1 MRITIVG
8 SGYVGLVT
16 GTCFAELGEF
26 VTLVDNDNDK
36 ISKLKS
42 GIVPIYEPGLSELV
56 VKNSVWGRLRF
67 STSLSDSVKGTDVI
81 IVAVGTPQAESG
93 EADLSN
99 INSVISEIISSL
111 RGSAT
116 VVIKST
122 VPAGTCDKIAERF
135 NSESDWVVDVVSN
148 PEFLKEGSAILDFMK
163 PDRVVIGVESDR
175 ALAVMNSLYSK
186 FNIVSMSRKSAEL
199 TKYAAN
205 AMLATRISFMNEIAN
220 LCEVSGVNVE
230 DVRLG
235 IGSDPRIGDKFLNP
249 GIGFGGSCFPKDTKA
264 LAATGAKFGLKM
276 KLVES
281 VIEVNED
288 QKHKVS
294 KFLISHFGGSLHGKK
309 VAVWGLAFKPG
320 TDDIREAPSLVIIN
334 DLIKAGAEV
343 VVSDPIAKSDH
354 VTMASS
360 HYEAS
365 VGADVI
371 VLATEWKEY
380 QKPDWD
386 RIASSTKNC
395 LVFDGRNCLD
405 ATEVCRVGFVYYS
418 IGKSVGRS

>member
-1 MRITIVG
+1 
-8 SGYVGLVT
+8 
-16 GTCFAELGEF
+16 
-26 VTLVDNDNDK
+26 
-36 ISKLKS
+36 
-42 GIVPIYEPGLSELV
+42 
-56 VKNSVWGRLRF
+56 
-67 STSLSDSVKGTDVI
+67 
-81 IVAVGTPQAESG
+81 
-93 EADLSN
+93 
-99 INSVISEIISSL
+99 
-111 RGSAT
+111 
-116 VVIKST
+116 
-122 VPAGTCDKIAERF
+122 
-135 NSESDWVVDVVSN
+135 
-148 PEFLKEGSAILDFMK
+148 
-163 PDRVVIGVESDR
+163 
-175 ALAVMNSLYSK
+175 
-186 FNIVSMSRKSAEL
+186 
-199 TKYAAN
+199 
-205 AMLATRISFMNEIAN
+205 MNEIAN

-235 IGSDPRIGDKFLNP
+235 IGSDPRIGDKFFNP

-294 KFLISHFGGSLHGKK
+294 KFLISHFGGSLHSKK

-320 TDDIREAPSLVIIN
+320 TDDIREAPPLVIIN

-380 QKPDWD
+380 QKPDWG

-405 ATEVCRVGFVYYS
+405 ATEVCRVGFIYYS

>member
-1 MRITIVG
+1 MRITIIG

-26 VTLVDNDNDK
+26 VTLVDNDNDDDK

-56 VKNSVWGRLRF
+56 VKNSAWGRLRF

-99 INSVISEIISSL
+99 INSVISEIISSM

-186 FNIVSMSRKSAEL
+186 FNIVSM
-199 TKYAAN
+199 
-205 AMLATRISFMNEIAN
+205 
-220 LCEVSGVNVE
+220 
-230 DVRLG
+230 
-235 IGSDPRIGDKFLNP
+235 
-249 GIGFGGSCFPKDTKA
+249 
-264 LAATGAKFGLKM
+264 
-276 KLVES
+276 
-281 VIEVNED
+281 
-288 QKHKVS
+288 
-294 KFLISHFGGSLHGKK
+294 
-309 VAVWGLAFKPG
+309 
-320 TDDIREAPSLVIIN
+320 
-334 DLIKAGAEV
+334 
-343 VVSDPIAKSDH
+343 
-354 VTMASS
+354 
-360 HYEAS
+360 
-365 VGADVI
+365 
-371 VLATEWKEY
+371 
-380 QKPDWD
+380 
-386 RIASSTKNC
+386 
-395 LVFDGRNCLD
+395 
-405 ATEVCRVGFVYYS
+405 
-418 IGKSVGRS
+418 